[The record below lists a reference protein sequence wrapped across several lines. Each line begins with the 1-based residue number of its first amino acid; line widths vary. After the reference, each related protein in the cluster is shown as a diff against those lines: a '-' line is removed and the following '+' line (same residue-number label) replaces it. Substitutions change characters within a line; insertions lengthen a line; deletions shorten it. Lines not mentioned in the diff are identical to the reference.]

1 MTGIY
6 SLALRGMEIKQGLSL
21 QSFYQEAAVLAY
33 IKNQQNSYKTDST
46 FYRLSFLDWMY
57 EEEVG
62 NVKY

>member
-1 MTGIY
+1 
-6 SLALRGMEIKQGLSL
+6 MEIKQVLSL

-33 IKNQQNSYKTDST
+33 TKIQQNSYKTDST

-62 NVKY
+62 KMVFRNVKY